1 MSAVANGCLRVELQA
16 FNRFKIFSCV
26 WFISDMATGEGKKIL
41 PEVLQ
46 GMTRIA
52 SNLNWPQQQHPG
64 KRDWKVWRKILQRDI
79 LTDAENLW
87 M

>member
-1 MSAVANGCLRVELQA
+1 MAVSNVWLRAELHA
-16 FNRFKIFSCV
+16 SNRFKIFSGV
-26 WFISDMATGEGKKIL
+26 WFISDMVTGDGKKIL

-46 GMTRIA
+46 GMTRMV

-87 M
+87 T